1 MLSQQT
7 KGRGSL
13 GENKEQ
19 VQVRQRERALGELNT
34 LLQFC
39 VVEAHAVMCLGL
51 AVMQGTRLKI
61 KKRDAGEM

>member
-39 VVEAHAVMCLGL
+39 VVEAHAVMCLGPFP
-51 AVMQGTRLKI
+51 VRK
-61 KKRDAGEM
+61 